1 MLVRTINPLILCLL
15 FLTSGIS
22 VAAAQDRCMV
32 TLQSSVSHDTG
43 HHASYREA
51 YIYDSVDQPPYF
63 PGGDGAMVKYI
74 NKERRYPRKAY
85 DAKVEGRVVCS
96 FIVDTDGTIEN
107 VDIVRSV
114 EPSLDAEAKR
124 VIREMPK
131 WIAGRIGDNTV
142 PVYCILT
149 IPFRR

>member
-1 MLVRTINPLILCLL
+1 
-15 FLTSGIS
+15 
-22 VAAAQDRCMV
+22 
-32 TLQSSVSHDTG
+32 
-43 HHASYREA
+43 
-51 YIYDSVDQPPYF
+51 
-63 PGGDGAMVKYI
+63 MVKYI